1 MLNRTTTNIQT
12 GRLFDNDGKN
22 FDITVI
28 LNWPTN
34 DDYENSTDII
44 GPNLVDFYF
53 GDENKNDTDYYT
65 RQFVEKQTN
74 FRKLLD
80 KLYSLKAIC
89 PDDTEIDEQIEFVK
103 NQIVTVW

>member
-12 GRLFDNDGKN
+12 GRLFDSDGKN

-28 LNWPTN
+28 LNWPTY
-34 DDYENSTDII
+34 DDYESTTDII

-53 GDENKNDTDYYT
+53 GDENENDTNYYV
-65 RQFVEKQTN
+65 RQFVEKQAN

-80 KLYSLKAIC
+80 KLYSLKALC
-89 PDDTEIDEQIEFVK
+89 PDDTEIDEQIKFVK